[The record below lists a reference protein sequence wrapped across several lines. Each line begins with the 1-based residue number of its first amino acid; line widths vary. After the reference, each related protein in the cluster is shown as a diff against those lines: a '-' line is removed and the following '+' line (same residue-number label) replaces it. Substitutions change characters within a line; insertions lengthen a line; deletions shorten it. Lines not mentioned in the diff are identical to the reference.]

1 MKISEYFIHKPT
13 LFWSLMVAIMLGGI
27 YSYQQMPKLEDPEIS
42 IKQANV
48 VIPFPGATAHEVEL
62 EATSVIEEALRAM
75 PEVRSIESESTDGMG
90 MVKVEMQMTVEE
102 SQIQQYWDLLRR
114 KVNDVAASLP
124 SGCRTP
130 IVVDDVSDV
139 YGMFYALSGD
149 GYSNAELT
157 RYAEYL
163 RRNLLGVSGVKR
175 ITLYGNRPECI
186 NIFLSKDYLSRN
198 GMTAMQIMTAIDG
211 GNTNVSAGK
220 YEESSNMLQL
230 RIDQKIRNEQDVA
243 DLIIKTAGGEQ
254 VRLGDMARVERGYA
268 DPETSG
274 FWVDGKEAIAIMLS
288 TEPGVNVTE
297 VGQRVEQHM
306 QELMSTLPA
315 GFKTDKIFFQPDKV
329 TVAIDSFLVNL
340 VESVLI
346 VIIVLIFTMGYR
358 SGLIIGAGLI
368 LTIAAS
374 FPILLV
380 LGTTLQRISLG
391 AFIIAMGMLVD
402 NSIVILDGILI
413 DKQRGLAPRQY
424 LFNICKKTA
433 MPLLG
438 ATTIA
443 ATTFLSVYLA
453 KGSASEYAHDLFLVL
468 CVSLLVSWFL
478 AMTQVPMFA
487 KTFLPARHKAKPGE
501 NDALNKPIHRFIR
514 RTAAILIQYKKTTLC
529 TSVVLLFIAGWAFK
543 FVKNLY
549 FPDFDYNQ
557 FIVEYQMPPQTNA
570 EVVKHDLLEMTAK
583 LQEKYPQIQRITASQ
598 SGAPARYCLVRPL
611 TNGGDSYGELLIDC
625 EDFNTCSALIP
636 ELRSYLR
643 KEYPE
648 AYIRTRRYNFSI
660 STSHTVEAQ
669 FKGPDPAVLKQ
680 LSAQAE
686 EIMRNASSVDRY
698 SVGNNW
704 KPMNKALVARYQQID
719 GRRTGIG
726 RKDIGNALQAA
737 TTGLPV
743 AALHEKDK
751 TIPVYL
757 KIRNEEGG
765 KIQDLDD
772 VPVWTGMPNTNLSE
786 NEISSMFNGSSNAS
800 DIQNRI
806 YMSSPLSNVTDQIQ
820 MEWEEGLV
828 RRYDCMRAIEA
839 ECDPDYENGST
850 PTKVMQEI
858 KAKVE
863 AIPLPAGY
871 SMRWMGEL
879 KSQAE
884 SNESLAAYYPLTALI
899 ILTVLL
905 LLFNNWKKVIL
916 ILICLP
922 FVMVGVTPALIASG
936 LPFTFMATIGMT
948 GLMGMMI
955 KNSIVLVDEIT
966 RLTNEERMHPYDAII
981 QATVSRANP
990 VVMASVTTILGML
1003 PLVVDPMYGS
1013 MAVAIMAGLTTGTII
1028 TLMLLPV
1035 FYAVFFR
1042 VNNPHKTKQS

>member
-13 LFWSLMVAIMLGGI
+13 LFWSLMAAIILGGI
-27 YSYQQMPKLEDPEIS
+27 YAYQQMPKLEDPEIS

-48 VIPFPGATAHEVEL
+48 IIPYPGATAHEVEL
-62 EATSVIEEALRAM
+62 EATAVIEEALRAM

-114 KVNDVAASLP
+114 KTNDVAANLP
-124 SGCRTP
+124 AGCHTP
-130 IVVDDVSDV
+130 IVIDDVSDV
-139 YGMFYALSGD
+139 YGMFYALTGD
-149 GYSNAELT
+149 GYTNAELT

-163 RRNLLGVSGVKR
+163 RRNLLGVNGVKR

-186 NIFLSKDYLSRN
+186 NIYLSKDYLSRN
-198 GMTAMQIMTAIDG
+198 GMTAMQIMSAING
-211 GNTNVSAGK
+211 GNSNVSAGK
-220 YEESSNMLQL
+220 YEESNNMIQL
-230 RIDQKIRNEQDVA
+230 RVDQKIKDEQDVA
-243 DLIIKTAGGEQ
+243 DLIIQTAGGEL
-254 VRLGDMARVERGYA
+254 VRLGDMARVERSYA
-268 DPETSG
+268 DPQTSG
-274 FWVDGKEAIAIMLS
+274 FWVDGKEAIAILLS
-288 TEPGVNVTE
+288 TEPGVNVPE
-297 VGQRVEQHM
+297 VGKRVERQM

-329 TVAIDSFLVNL
+329 TGAIDSFLVNL

-358 SGLIIGAGLI
+358 SGLIIGSGLV

-413 DKQRGLAPRQY
+413 DKQRGLAPKQY

-468 CVSLLVSWFL
+468 CVSLLASWFL

-487 KTFLPARHKAKPGE
+487 KSFLPARHKAKEGE
-501 NDALNKPIHRFIR
+501 SDTLNKPIHRFIR
-514 RTAAILIQYKKTTLC
+514 RMAAKLIQYKKLTLC
-529 TSVVLLFIAGWAFK
+529 SSVALLFIAGWAFK

-557 FIVEYQMPPQTNA
+557 FIVEYQMPPQTNPD
-570 EVVKHDLLEMTAK
+570 VVKRDLLEMTAK
-583 LQEKYPQIQRITASQ
+583 LKEKYPQIQRITASQ

-625 EDFNTCSALIP
+625 EDFNTCSQLIP
-636 ELRSYLR
+636 ELRNYLR
-643 KEYPE
+643 KEYPA

-660 STSHTVEAQ
+660 STSHTIEAQ
-669 FKGPDPAVLKQ
+669 FKGPDPAVLRQ

-686 EIMRNASSVDRY
+686 EIMRNASTVDRY
-698 SVGNNW
+698 SVSNNW
-704 KPMNKALVARYQQID
+704 KPMNKSLIARYQQID
-719 GRRTGIG
+719 GRRTGIE
-726 RKDIGNALQAA
+726 RKHLGDALQAA
-737 TTGLPV
+737 TSGLPV
-743 AALHEKDK
+743 AAMHDKDK
-751 TIPVYL
+751 IIPVYL
-757 KIRNEEGG
+757 KLRNDDGS
-765 KIQDLDD
+765 KIQDLND
-772 VPVWTGMPNTNLSE
+772 VPVWTGMPNMNLSE
-786 NEISSMFNGSSNAS
+786 SQVTSMFSGNSSGA
-800 DIQNRI
+800 DIQNQL
-806 YMSSPLSNVTDQIQ
+806 YMSSPMSNVADEMQLS
-820 MEWEEGLV
+820 WEEGRV
-828 RRYDCMRAIEA
+828 CRYDCMRAIEA

-858 KAKVE
+858 QAKVE
-863 AIPLPAGY
+863 AIPLPPGY
-871 SMRWMGEL
+871 SLRWMGEM

-884 SNESLAAYYPLTALI
+884 SNEALAAYYPLTLLI

-905 LLFNNWKKVIL
+905 LLFNNWKKVFL
-916 ILICLP
+916 ILVCLP

-936 LPFTFMATIGMT
+936 LPFTFMATIGMA

-966 RLTNEERMHPYDAII
+966 RLTDEERMHPYDAII

-1003 PLVVDPMYGS
+1003 PLVIDPMYGS
-1013 MAVAIMAGLTTGTII
+1013 MAVAIMAGLTMGTII
-1028 TLMLLPV
+1028 TLLLLPV

-1042 VNNPHKTKQS
+1042 VTNPHKDQQ